1 MLWIL
6 KQVKSALSSPTSRL
20 LIGLAVTLAAVAVF
34 SLYAL
39 RQIAVLGDLQ
49 TRTVD
54 RNRKDSLQLLR
65 IQHDLNSLGLA
76 MRDMLDPDPP
86 YPLAAFKG
94 QFDRSRLDLDDALRL
109 EAQFAP
115 TAVSGRR
122 QYVEDRMAQF
132 WISVDQLFALTGR
145 DDPRARQLI
154 RNTLQAQQDTLT
166 NTIARLLVENNEV
179 EQMAM
184 TQIHAIYDRVERQIY
199 VFLAAMLLTI
209 SLTSLYLIRSNRR
222 IFNRLAVLSDHRS
235 ELARKLIAVQEEILH
250 SISRELHDEFGQVLT
265 AIGAMLRRA
274 EKKGLPPDSPFREEL
289 QEARGVAQ
297 ATLEK
302 IRSLSQVLHPT
313 ILDDGGLEKAI
324 DWYLPTFERQ
334 TGIAVKYEKSGVAPA
349 IPDRIAINVYR
360 VLQEA
365 LNNAARHSQSQTVW
379 VRVRFGP
386 DRFQLEVEDRGAG
399 LPAEG
404 SPSMRHGTG
413 LVAMRERASLLG
425 GTIEFV
431 RAGER
436 GTLVRLDVPLPQEA
450 GA

>member
-222 IFNRLAVLSDHRS
+222 IS
-235 ELARKLIAVQEEILH
+235 IA
-250 SISRELHDEFGQVLT
+250 
-265 AIGAMLRRA
+265 
-274 EKKGLPPDSPFREEL
+274 
-289 QEARGVAQ
+289 
-297 ATLEK
+297 
-302 IRSLSQVLHPT
+302 
-313 ILDDGGLEKAI
+313 
-324 DWYLPTFERQ
+324 
-334 TGIAVKYEKSGVAPA
+334 
-349 IPDRIAINVYR
+349 
-360 VLQEA
+360 
-365 LNNAARHSQSQTVW
+365 
-379 VRVRFGP
+379 
-386 DRFQLEVEDRGAG
+386 
-399 LPAEG
+399 
-404 SPSMRHGTG
+404 
-413 LVAMRERASLLG
+413 
-425 GTIEFV
+425 
-431 RAGER
+431 
-436 GTLVRLDVPLPQEA
+436 
-450 GA
+450 

>member
-1 MLWIL
+1 MR
-6 KQVKSALSSPTSRL
+6 SALSSPTSRL

-39 RQIAVLGDLQ
+39 RQIAGLRDLQ

-86 YPLAAFKG
+86 YPLEAFKG
-94 QFDRSRLDLDDALRL
+94 QFNRSRLDLDDALRL

-115 TAVSGRR
+115 TAVPGRR
-122 QYVEDRMAQF
+122 KYVEDRLAQF

-145 DDPRARQLI
+145 DDARARQLI

-184 TQIHAIYDRVERQIY
+184 TRIHAIYDRVERQIY

-209 SLTSLYLIRSNRR
+209 SLTSLYLIRANRR
-222 IFNRLAVLSDHRS
+222 LFNRLAVLSDHRS

-404 SPSMRHGTG
+404 DPSLRHGTG

-436 GTLVRLDVPLPQEA
+436 GTLVRLDVPLAEEA

>member
-1 MLWIL
+1 MLFRL
-6 KQVKSALSSPTSRL
+6 KLVRSALSSPTSRL

-39 RQIAVLGDLQ
+39 RQIAGLRDLQ

-86 YPLAAFKG
+86 YPLEAFKG
-94 QFDRSRLDLDDALRL
+94 QFNRSRLDLDDALRL

-115 TAVSGRR
+115 TAVPGRR
-122 QYVEDRMAQF
+122 KYVEDRLAQF

-145 DDPRARQLI
+145 DDARARQLI

-184 TQIHAIYDRVERQIY
+184 TRIHAIYDRVERQIY

-209 SLTSLYLIRSNRR
+209 SLTSLYLIRANRR
-222 IFNRLAVLSDHRS
+222 LFNRLAVLSDHRS

-404 SPSMRHGTG
+404 DPSLRHGTG

-436 GTLVRLDVPLPQEA
+436 GTLVRLDVPLAEEA

>member
-1 MLWIL
+1 
-6 KQVKSALSSPTSRL
+6 L

-39 RQIAVLGDLQ
+39 RQIAGLRDLQ
-49 TRTVD
+49 TSTVD

-65 IQHDLNSLGLA
+65 IQNNLNSLGLA
-76 MRDMLDPDPP
+76 MRDMLDPDAP

-94 QFDRSRLDLDDALRL
+94 QFDRSRLDLEDALRL
-109 EAQFAP
+109 EAQLAP
-115 TAVSGRR
+115 AAGPGRR
-122 QYVEDRMAQF
+122 QYVETHMAQF
-132 WISVDQLFALTGR
+132 WVSVDQLFALTGR
-145 DDPRARQLI
+145 DDARARQLI
-154 RNTLQAQQDTLT
+154 RNTLQAQQAALT

-184 TQIHAIYDRVERQIY
+184 TRIQAIYDRVERQIY

-209 SLTSLYLIRSNRR
+209 SLTSLYLIRANRR
-222 IFNRLAVLSDHRS
+222 LFNRLAILSDHRS

-436 GTLVRLDVPLPQEA
+436 GTLVRLDVPLAEEA

>member
-1 MLWIL
+1 
-6 KQVKSALSSPTSRL
+6 
-20 LIGLAVTLAAVAVF
+20 
-34 SLYAL
+34 
-39 RQIAVLGDLQ
+39 
-49 TRTVD
+49 
-54 RNRKDSLQLLR
+54 
-65 IQHDLNSLGLA
+65 
-76 MRDMLDPDPP
+76 
-86 YPLAAFKG
+86 
-94 QFDRSRLDLDDALRL
+94 
-109 EAQFAP
+109 
-115 TAVSGRR
+115 
-122 QYVEDRMAQF
+122 
-132 WISVDQLFALTGR
+132 
-145 DDPRARQLI
+145 
-154 RNTLQAQQDTLT
+154 
-166 NTIARLLVENNEV
+166 
-179 EQMAM
+179 
-184 TQIHAIYDRVERQIY
+184 
-199 VFLAAMLLTI
+199 
-209 SLTSLYLIRSNRR
+209 
-222 IFNRLAVLSDHRS
+222 
-235 ELARKLIAVQEEILH
+235 VQEEILH

-425 GTIEFV
+425 GQSS
-431 RAGER
+431 
-436 GTLVRLDVPLPQEA
+436 L
-450 GA
+450 